1 MSIFITYYIAY
12 LIISMVG
19 LCLLKLIPMM
29 IMYNKKGEHSWGALI
44 PIYSQIIQLRI
55 SGLSPWLVLLYFIP
69 VANVVITIIND
80 VRFIKA
86 YNRDTAFAVVAL
98 FFPVICYPVV
108 SCSISDQEENAN
120 TDKKVSKTLYAVLTL
135 LLGTFGIN
143 KFYAGKIKSGLLSI
157 LFCWT
162 GIPTILSVAEFIT
175 IVSSIKA
182 DKDGQIAVT
191 SERRS
196 NVLFGVSL
204 VLFVLFVLATIIPW
218 ESLFTKFTAFS
229 DFNTTLSKIKIGNY
243 AVFSN
248 IIGAPVSVDAT
259 TGSSSGVINA
269 IGSWTM
275 TDVAILLFVLAG
287 VIALCSKIKFN
298 DFVETVTGG
307 IKKVLPVA
315 ITAMLIS
322 IVLVIMVTSGVNV
335 TITNW
340 IVSWAKGF
348 NIATI
353 SLATMVGSVLTSD
366 FHYFVSTIAPVFTS
380 AVTNSDLYGA
390 LGLII
395 QSVFNLMMIIA
406 PTSVGLIIGLYY
418 LDIPF
423 GKWFKYIWKVL
434 LALFVIVIV
443 AAIIVFAL
451 V

>member
-1 MSIFITYYIAY
+1 
-12 LIISMVG
+12 
-19 LCLLKLIPMM
+19 
-29 IMYNKKGEHSWGALI
+29 
-44 PIYSQIIQLRI
+44 
-55 SGLSPWLVLLYFIP
+55 
-69 VANVVITIIND
+69 
-80 VRFIKA
+80 
-86 YNRDTAFAVVAL
+86 
-98 FFPVICYPVV
+98 
-108 SCSISDQEENAN
+108 
-120 TDKKVSKTLYAVLTL
+120 
-135 LLGTFGIN
+135 
-143 KFYAGKIKSGLLSI
+143 
-157 LFCWT
+157 
-162 GIPTILSVAEFIT
+162 
-175 IVSSIKA
+175 
-182 DKDGQIAVT
+182 
-191 SERRS
+191 
-196 NVLFGVSL
+196 
-204 VLFVLFVLATIIPW
+204 
-218 ESLFTKFTAFS
+218 
-229 DFNTTLSKIKIGNY
+229 
-243 AVFSN
+243 
-248 IIGAPVSVDAT
+248 
-259 TGSSSGVINA
+259 
-269 IGSWTM
+269 M

-322 IVLVIMVTSGVNV
+322 IILVIMVTSGVNV

-353 SLATMVGSVLTSD
+353 SLASMVGSVLTSD

-380 AVTNSDLYGA
+380 AVTNSDLYGV
-390 LGLII
+390 LGLIM
-395 QSVFNLMMIIA
+395 QSLFNLMMIIA